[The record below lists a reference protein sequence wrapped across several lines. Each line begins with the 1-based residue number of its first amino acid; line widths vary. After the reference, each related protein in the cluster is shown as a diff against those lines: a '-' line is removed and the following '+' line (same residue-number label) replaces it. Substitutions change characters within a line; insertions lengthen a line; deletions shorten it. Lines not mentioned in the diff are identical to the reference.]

1 MDTKKEEKEHRE
13 DIEEKL
19 KMLKR
24 KKLSDEKIEE
34 FQNSFEEELIRYVSK
49 ANKRKTK
56 QRMMKRYLSLGIAF
70 AIILALIFPVKTF
83 LFKKKVEHIVYS
95 DPHLGFLY
103 YRDMGRPEEFR
114 FIVKKT
120 VIDKKLQLL
129 HIYVRLQQTVILYD
143 LKENKIIGTTES
155 RLSISDIQKV
165 IVTPTTQQAEEAKQ
179 ILQNDPFVKRLE
191 VSSITVRKTTTVFS
205 PVFIKDQKHLSSI
218 VLADITLKD
227 GHKFTA
233 AVDLYEKRVLD
244 ISDVPNIH
252 AEYFINKKVLLYKED
267 VHFLL
272 YKLKDPNNWP

>member
-34 FQNSFEEELIRYVSK
+34 FQNSFEKELIRYVSK

-70 AIILALIFPVKTF
+70 AIILTLIFPVKAF

-95 DPHLGFLY
+95 DPHLAYLY
-103 YRDMGRPEEFR
+103 DKGMGRPEDFR

-129 HIYVRLQQTVILYD
+129 YIYLRFERTVILYD
-143 LKENKIIGTTES
+143 LKENKIMGTTEAI
-155 RLSISDIQKV
+155 LYTDTEKTIV
-165 IVTPTTQQAEEAKQ
+165 IPTTQQGEEAKQ

-191 VSSITVRKTTTVFS
+191 VSNIMVRKKAEILHFK
-205 PVFIKDQKHLSSI
+205 KDLMYAKNI
-218 VLADITLKD
+218 ILADITLKD

-244 ISDVPNIH
+244 ISDVPDIY
-252 AEYFINKKVLLYKED
+252 AEFFTSHKTIWYKED

>member
-70 AIILALIFPVKTF
+70 AIILALIFPVKAF

-95 DPHLGFLY
+95 DPHLAYLY
-103 YRDMGRPEEFR
+103 DKGMGRPEDFR
-114 FIVKKT
+114 FIIKKT
-120 VIDKKLQLL
+120 AIDKKLQLL
-129 HIYVRLQQTVILYD
+129 YIYLRFERTVILYD
-143 LKENKIIGTTES
+143 LKENKIIGTTEAI
-155 RLSISDIQKV
+155 LYTDTEKT
-165 IVTPTTQQAEEAKQ
+165 IVTPTAQQAEEAKQ

-191 VSSITVRKTTTVFS
+191 VSSITVRKKVEILHFK
-205 PVFIKDQKHLSSI
+205 KDLMHAKNI
-218 VLADITLKD
+218 ILADITLKD

-244 ISDVPNIH
+244 ISDVPDIY
-252 AEYFINKKVLLYKED
+252 AEFFTSHKTIWYKED

>member
-34 FQNSFEEELIRYVSK
+34 FQNSFEEELIHYVSK
-49 ANKRKTK
+49 ANKRRTK

-70 AIILALIFPVKTF
+70 AIILALMFPVKTF

-95 DPHLGFLY
+95 DPHLAYLY
-103 YRDMGRPEEFR
+103 DKGMGRPSEFR
-114 FIVKKT
+114 YIVRKT

-129 HIYVRLQQTVILYD
+129 YIYVRIQRTVILYD
-143 LKENKIIGTTES
+143 LKENKIIGTAEC
-155 RLSISDIQKV
+155 RLHTDREET
-165 IVTPTTQQAEEAKQ
+165 IVAPTTQQAEEAKQ
-179 ILQNDPFVKRLE
+179 ILQNDPFVKRLK
-191 VSSITVRKTTTVFS
+191 VSSITVRKTTTVFHA
-205 PVFIKDQKHLSSI
+205 IGKDNLHAKNI
-218 VLADITLKD
+218 ILADITLKD

-252 AEYFINKKVLLYKED
+252 AEFFASKKTSFYKED

>member
-56 QRMMKRYLSLGIAF
+56 QGMMKRYLSLGIAF
-70 AIILALIFPVKTF
+70 AIILALIFPVKAF

-95 DPHLGFLY
+95 DPHLAYLY
-103 YRDMGRPEEFR
+103 DKGMGRPEDFR

-129 HIYVRLQQTVILYD
+129 YIYVRIQRTVILYD
-143 LKENKIIGTTES
+143 LEENKIIGTAEC
-155 RLSISDIQKV
+155 RLHTDREET
-165 IVTPTTQQAEEAKQ
+165 IVTPRTQQAEEAKQ
-179 ILQNDPFVKRLE
+179 ILKNDPFVKRLE
-191 VSSITVRKTTTVFS
+191 VSNIMVRKKAEILHFK
-205 PVFIKDQKHLSSI
+205 KDLMYAKNI
-218 VLADITLKD
+218 ILADITLKD

-244 ISDVPNIH
+244 ISDVPDIY
-252 AEYFINKKVLLYKED
+252 AEFFTSHKTIWYKED